1 MHKIHIHMCTFFFE
15 CELLSLC
22 ISFFFLHSI
31 NNNSI
36 YIKKLLFCLNHIK
49 NKIDKRLGRN
59 LKESER
65 EEKREDTLI
74 KVFTYNKKM
83 LDLKNK
89 IERERECFF

>member
-1 MHKIHIHMCTFFFE
+1 MYI
-15 CELLSLC
+15 
-22 ISFFFLHSI
+22 FFFLHSI

-49 NKIDKRLGRN
+49 NKIDKRLGRT
-59 LKESER
+59 KFEREWERKR

-74 KVFTYNKKM
+74 KVFTYNKKKM

-89 IERERECFF
+89 IERERMFFE